1 MTTLLAT
8 IIGFFSSIIPELLRI
23 FKDDKDKKHE
33 LDLFDRQIKISQ
45 SSHNDRLQEIEQHN
59 KYSQN
64 IAEMSALYSNYN
76 SGVSW
81 VDGFNATVRPMLA
94 YSFFFLYAF
103 IKLKQYQFLQVASEL
118 DYNLAMLW
126 TLEDQAIFTSIISF
140 YFGQRTFRK
149 ILK

>member
-1 MTTLLAT
+1 MTTLLAAL
-8 IIGFFSSIIPELLRI
+8 IGFFSSIIPEFLKI
-23 FKDDKDKKHE
+23 FKDHKDKKHE
-33 LDLFDRQIKISQ
+33 LDLFDRQIKISRSFQ
-45 SSHNDRLQEIEQHN
+45 NDKLQEIEQHN
-59 KYSQN
+59 KYSPN

>member
-1 MTTLLAT
+1 MTTLLAA
-8 IIGFFSSIIPELLRI
+8 IIGFFSSIIPEFLKI
-23 FKDDKDKKHE
+23 FKDHKDKKHE
-33 LDLFDRQIKISQ
+33 LDLFDRQIKISR
-45 SSHNDRLQEIEQHN
+45 SSQNDRLQEIDQHN

-64 IAEMSALYSNYN
+64 IAEMTALYSTYN
-76 SGVSW
+76 SGISW

-103 IKLKQYQFLQVASEL
+103 IKFKQYQALHSISEL
-118 DYNLAMLW
+118 EYNLEMLW
-126 TLEDQAIFTSIISF
+126 NLEDQAIFTSIISF